1 MPGITDAQFQA
12 AAERLPST
20 PLVFSRLGMAL
31 HDPNVDV
38 DDISAILKLDAAL
51 SARLLRLSNSAGF
64 MADEP
69 ASDLT
74 EAVQRVGFRE
84 VFRLVGLA
92 MSSQLYI
99 QGLPVYGMAGTE
111 LWENSLAV
119 ALALERLALL
129 AGDVDERN
137 AYTVGLLRPI
147 GRLLIQRLAATNGC
161 APLAARKGTTSLVIQ
176 WEQQTFGLTSVEA
189 AARLFSLWGLPA
201 DLAATLGYQFR
212 PWDDPAKS
220 KLGALVYLAGSIAE
234 SLGKGLSIEHDA
246 WGRASEALEQAGL
259 VQAQIDS
266 CAASTAGAVAELS
279 KLVVAA

>member
-1 MPGITDAQFQA
+1 MSGITDAQFQA
-12 AAERLPST
+12 AADRLPST
-20 PLVFSRLGMAL
+20 PQVFSRLSMAL

-38 DDISAILKLDAAL
+38 DDISAILRLDAAL
-51 SARLLRLSNSAGF
+51 SARLLRLSNSATF
-64 MADEP
+64 MGDEP

-99 QGLPVYGMAGTE
+99 QGLPVYGMPGTE

-119 ALALERLALL
+119 ALALERLAPL

-147 GRLLIQRLAATNGC
+147 GRLLVQRLAAASAC
-161 APLAARKGTTSLVIQ
+161 APLSARKETASMVIR
-176 WEQQTFGLTSVEA
+176 WEQETFGLTSVEA
-189 AARLFSLWGLPA
+189 AERLFGLWGLPG
-201 DLAATLGYQFR
+201 DLGMTLRYQFR
-212 PWDDPAKS
+212 PWDDPEKTKFS
-220 KLGALVYLAGSIAE
+220 ALVYLAGWVAE
-234 SLGKGLSIEHDA
+234 FLGKGLGIEQNA
-246 WGRASEALEQAGL
+246 WGRAPEALA
-259 VQAQIDS
+259 QAQIEQVTLES
-266 CAASTAGAVAELS
+266 CAASTAEAVAELS